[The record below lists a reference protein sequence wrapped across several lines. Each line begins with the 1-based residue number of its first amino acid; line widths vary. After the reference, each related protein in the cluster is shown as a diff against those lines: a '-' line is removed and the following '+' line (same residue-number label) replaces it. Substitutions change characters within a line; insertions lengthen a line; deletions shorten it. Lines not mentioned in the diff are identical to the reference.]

1 MSKAVRVR
9 LNGSVAKASPL
20 RLSNYIFDLA
30 ARGYKIH
37 IRYVSLLDFVP
48 ELPLVSRLLRFILF
62 KTGLWKRQLWLEV
75 SISRSG

>member
-1 MSKAVRVR
+1 MIRVNAEAVRGME
-9 LNGSVAKASPL
+9 NAIKF
-20 RLSNYIFDLA
+20 SNVIYDLA
-30 ARGYKIH
+30 ERGYKIH

-75 SISRSG
+75 SISRVC